1 VKKRALVVA
10 LIALSTMLLSPPKTH
25 ATTYQ
30 YTYTVHYICVIS
42 PVPPDP
48 IGVWVLGCDGSW
60 TGWGMQP
67 GDGCTTYDVTQTE
80 CGGGGGGGGGG
91 NGCQHGCSG

>member
-1 VKKRALVVA
+1 VKKRALVVV
-10 LIALSTMLLSPPKTH
+10 LIALSTMLFSPPTH
-25 ATTYQ
+25 ATNYQ

-42 PVPPDP
+42 PTPPDP

-67 GDGCTTYDVTQTE
+67 GDGCTTYDVVQTE
-80 CGGGGGGGGGG
+80 CSGGGGGGGG
-91 NGCQHGCSG
+91 NGCQHGCDP